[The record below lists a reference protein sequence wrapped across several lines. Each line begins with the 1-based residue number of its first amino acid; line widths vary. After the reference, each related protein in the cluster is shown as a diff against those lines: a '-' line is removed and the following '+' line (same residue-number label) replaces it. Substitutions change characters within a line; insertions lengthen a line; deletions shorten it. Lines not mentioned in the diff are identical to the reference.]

1 MKRILSVIIGICL
14 AACLAPLGA
23 GAEEPVSWSLDGGTL
38 AITGSGDMAFQ
49 KIPWADRLGEIQA
62 LRLDEGITAI
72 QDGAFAGCANLTSV
86 TLSKSL
92 QYIGDEAFR
101 DCGSLCWVTLPQ
113 QLIGIGE
120 KAFSGCTKLTS
131 IVVPGTVGRI
141 GDRAFEPTIILRGH
155 KNSASEDY
163 IKDNGGTF
171 RQVDYHKLASS
182 SGQLDGMEWTLGD
195 GAMTVTGKG
204 TLDLGALEAYPWDA
218 LRGDIVTLELGE
230 GITEVDAQ
238 AFALCRKLT
247 KVTVPASL
255 EKIAQ
260 GAFSEDV
267 EIIAPAEETV
277 ETTEVT
283 EAAQTTETT
292 EVTEVAE
299 TTEATEAA
307 EVTEAIEATEAAE
320 AAEVTE
326 ATKAT
331 EATEATEVTE
341 ATEATEVTE
350 VTEATETTEMTETT
364 GPAEAAEEADLPA
377 QLTLTV
383 GQATAQ
389 PGQQVKLTIS
399 LSGNPGLC
407 GLNFTI
413 DYDHTRLTLE
423 DYDCLDSQLTA
434 SDWSVGLGEGEKAL
448 WLQSD
453 ATEAEGE
460 ILTLVFRVS
469 DAAPL
474 GDTTVTLTDIT
485 GVDEEAKLLKPVCV
499 SGGVTVSSG
508 LLGDVNGDDRVT
520 AADEKRL
527 RRYLA
532 GAKVAIET
540 GNADMNGDGTVDLVD
555 LMLLQKSLSK

>member
-38 AITGSGDMAFQ
+38 AITGSGDMAFK
-49 KIPWADRLGEIQA
+49 KIPWADRLEEIQA

-92 QYIGDEAFR
+92 QYIGNEAFR

-120 KAFSGCTKLTS
+120 KAFDGCTKLTS

-182 SGQLDGMEWTLGD
+182 SGQLDGLEWTLRD

-204 TLDLGALEAYPWDA
+204 TLNLGSLEAYPWDA

-230 GITEVDAQ
+230 GITEVDTQ

-255 EKIAQ
+255 EKTAQ
-260 GAFSEDV
+260 GAFPEDV
-267 EIIAPAEETV
+267 EIIAPAEE
-277 ETTEVT
+277 
-283 EAAQTTETT
+283 AAQTAEVTQATEPKEVTGET
-292 EVTEVAE
+292 EV
-299 TTEATEAA
+299 TEATEAA
-307 EVTEAIEATEAAE
+307 EA
-320 AAEVTE
+320 TE

-331 EATEATEVTE
+331 EATEATE
-341 ATEATEVTE
+341 
-350 VTEATETTEMTETT
+350 TTEMTETT
-364 GPAEAAEEADLPA
+364 APAEAAEEADPKTPA
-377 QLTLTV
+377 QLALTV

-389 PGQQVKLTIS
+389 PGQQVKLTLSI
-399 LSGNPGLC
+399 SGNPGLC

-434 SDWSVGLGEGEKAL
+434 SDWSLGLGEGEKAL

-453 ATEAEGE
+453 ATDAEGE

-485 GVDEEAKLLKPVCV
+485 GVDEGAKLLKPVCV

-540 GNADMNGDGTVDLVD
+540 GNADMNGDGAIDLVD

>member
-1 MKRILSVIIGICL
+1 MKRILSAIICICL
-14 AACLAPLGA
+14 LACLAPLGA

-38 AITGSGDMAFQ
+38 AITGSGDMAFK

-72 QDGAFAGCANLTSV
+72 QDGAFADCANLTSV

-92 QYIGDEAFR
+92 QYIGNEAFR

-131 IVVPGTVGRI
+131 IVVPGAVGRI

-182 SGQLDGMEWTLGD
+182 SGQLDGMEWTLRD

-255 EKIAQ
+255 EKTAQ
-260 GAFSEDV
+260 GAFPEDV
-267 EIIAPAEETV
+267 EIIAPAEETAL
-277 ETTEVT
+277 TTEVT
-283 EAAQTTETT
+283 ETAQTTEAAEGT
-292 EVTEVAE
+292 EATEATEAAE

-307 EVTEAIEATEAAE
+307 EATEATEAAE
-320 AAEVTE
+320 T
-326 ATKAT
+326 
-331 EATEATEVTE
+331 
-341 ATEATEVTE
+341 
-350 VTEATETTEMTETT
+350 TETTDMTETT
-364 GPAEAAEEADLPA
+364 APAEAAEEADPKIPA
-377 QLTLTV
+377 QLALTV

-389 PGQQVKLTIS
+389 PGQQVKLTLS

-434 SDWSVGLGEGEKAL
+434 SDWSLGLGEGEKAL

-453 ATEAEGE
+453 ATDTEGE

-532 GAKVAIET
+532 GARVAIET
-540 GNADMNGDGTVDLVD
+540 GNADMNGDGTIDLVD

>member
-1 MKRILSVIIGICL
+1 MKRILSAIICICL
-14 AACLAPLGA
+14 LACLAPLGA

-72 QDGAFAGCANLTSV
+72 QDGAFADCANLTSV

-92 QYIGDEAFR
+92 QYIGNEAFR

-120 KAFSGCTKLTS
+120 KAFAGCTKLTS

-182 SGQLDGMEWTLGD
+182 SGQLDGMEWTLRD

-255 EKIAQ
+255 EKTVQ
-260 GAFSEDV
+260 GAFPEDV
-267 EIIAPAEETV
+267 EIIAPAEEPAQ
-277 ETTEVT
+277 TTEVT
-283 EAAQTTETT
+283 EAAQTTE
-292 EVTEVAE
+292 
-299 TTEATEAA
+299 AA
-307 EVTEAIEATEAAE
+307 G
-320 AAEVTE
+320 
-326 ATKAT
+326 
-331 EATEATEVTE
+331 ATEVTE
-341 ATEATEVTE
+341 ATEETKATEVTE
-350 VTEATETTEMTETT
+350 ATEETKATETAEATEAAETTETTEMTETT
-364 GPAEAAEEADLPA
+364 ESTEAAEEADPKIPA
-377 QLTLTV
+377 QLALTV

-389 PGQQVKLTIS
+389 PGQQVKLTLS

-434 SDWSVGLGEGEKAL
+434 SDWSLGLGEGEKAL

-453 ATEAEGE
+453 ATDAEGE

-469 DAAPL
+469 DTAPL

-540 GNADMNGDGTVDLVD
+540 GNADMNGDGAIDLVD

>member
-1 MKRILSVIIGICL
+1 MKRIFSVIIGICL

-38 AITGSGDMAFQ
+38 AITGSGDMAFK

-72 QDGAFAGCANLTSV
+72 QDGAFASCANLTSV

-92 QYIGDEAFR
+92 QYIGNEAFR

-182 SGQLDGMEWTLGD
+182 SGQLDGMEWTLRD

-255 EKIAQ
+255 EKTAQ
-260 GAFSEDV
+260 GAFPEDV
-267 EIIAPAEETV
+267 EIIAPAEGAAETA
-277 ETTEVT
+277 EVT
-283 EAAQTTETT
+283 QAAQTTEAAEGT
-292 EVTEVAE
+292 EATDATEAAE

-307 EVTEAIEATEAAE
+307 
-320 AAEVTE
+320 
-326 ATKAT
+326 KAT
-331 EATEATEVTE
+331 EATEATETTE
-341 ATEATEVTE
+341 ATEA
-350 VTEATETTEMTETT
+350 TEATETTEMAETT
-364 GPAEAAEEADLPA
+364 ESTEAAEEADPKTPA
-377 QLTLTV
+377 QLALTV

-389 PGQQVKLTIS
+389 PGQQVKLTLS

-453 ATEAEGE
+453 ATDAEGE

-469 DAAPL
+469 DTAPL

-540 GNADMNGDGTVDLVD
+540 GNADMNGDGTIDLVD

>member
-1 MKRILSVIIGICL
+1 MKRILSIIICICL
-14 AACLAPLGA
+14 LACLVPFGA
-23 GAEEPVSWSLDGGTL
+23 GAEEAVSWSLEGGTL
-38 AITGSGDMAFQ
+38 AITGSGEMDYK
-49 KIPWADRLGEIQA
+49 KIPWADRLEEIQA
-62 LRLDEGITAI
+62 VRLDEGITSV
-72 QDGAFAGCANLTSV
+72 QNGAFAGCANLTSV
-86 TLSKSL
+86 TLSKGL

-101 DCGSLCWVTLPQ
+101 DCESLCWVTLPQ

-120 KAFSGCTKLTS
+120 KAFAGCAKLTS
-131 IVVPGTVGRI
+131 IVIPGSVGRI
-141 GDRAFEPTIILRGH
+141 GDRAFEPTIVLSGH

-182 SGQLDGMEWTLGD
+182 SGQLDTLEWTLKD

-204 TLDLGALEAYPWDA
+204 TLNLGSLEAYPWDA

-247 KVTVPASL
+247 TVTLPASL
-255 EKIAQ
+255 EKTAE
-260 GAFSEDV
+260 GAFAEDV
-267 EIIAPAEETV
+267 EIIAPAEETE

-283 EAAQTTETT
+283 EAAGTVEATETT
-292 EVTEVAE
+292 EAPE
-299 TTEATEAA
+299 TTEATEA
-307 EVTEAIEATEAAE
+307 TEAAQAAETTEAAE
-320 AAEVTE
+320 ATEVTE
-326 ATKAT
+326 TT
-331 EATEATEVTE
+331 EATEATEPTETTE
-341 ATEATEVTE
+341 ATEP
-350 VTEATETTEMTETT
+350 TTS
-364 GPAEAAEEADLPA
+364 A

-383 GQATAQ
+383 AQASAQ
-389 PGQQVKLTIS
+389 PGQQVKLTVS
-399 LSGNPGLC
+399 LTGNPGLC

-423 DYDCLDSQLTA
+423 DYDCVDSQLTA
-434 SDWSVGLGEGEKAL
+434 ADWSVGLGEGEKAL

-453 ATEAEGE
+453 AMSAEGE
-460 ILTLVFRVS
+460 MLTLVFRVS
-469 DAAPL
+469 ESAPL

-485 GVDEEAKLLKPVCV
+485 GVDENASLLKPACV
-499 SGGVTVSSG
+499 SGGVKVSSG

-527 RRYLA
+527 RRYLS
-532 GAKVAIET
+532 GANVSIET
-540 GNADMNGDGTVDLVD
+540 GNADMNGDGTIDLVD